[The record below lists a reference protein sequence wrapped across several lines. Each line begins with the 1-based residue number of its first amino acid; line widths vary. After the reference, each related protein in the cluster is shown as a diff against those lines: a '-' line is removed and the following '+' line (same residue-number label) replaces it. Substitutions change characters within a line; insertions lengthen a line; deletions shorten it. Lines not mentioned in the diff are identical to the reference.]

1 MGLFKGLRDMKDMV
15 EGAPAQ
21 IAAAQQAGA
30 AAQAYGATAQAAGMG
45 GMPGTAPMNPND
57 PAMAPIEGIDINR
70 YAQLSKA
77 IGHFQLKTSEQIDQ
91 YMTSQGVTPEAWQ
104 AAYDG
109 WTERM
114 KGNMQLAVQYGQ
126 LYNTAQV

>member
-15 EGAPAQ
+15 EAAPAT
-21 IAAAQQAGA
+21 IEAAQQAGA
-30 AAQAYGATAQAAGMG
+30 AAQAYGATAQMAGMG
-45 GMPGTAPMNPND
+45 AMPGALDPND
-57 PAMAPIEGIDINR
+57 PALAPIAGIDINR

-77 IGHFQLKTSEQIDQ
+77 IGHFQLKTGEQIDQ

-114 KGNMQLAVQYGQ
+114 KGNMPLAVHYGQ